1 MLRMLPPTWQRPQ
14 LQQVLE
20 ELIEEGWVEQIGSD
34 WCVPAVLQERVARY
48 AWRNLSLVR
57 QGPAPERLSGP
68 LTVRELRRALY
79 GGDAELFALEPS
91 IARRVIE
98 QRVLRASR

>member
-48 AWRNLSLVR
+48 AWRNPSLVG
-57 QGPAPERLSGP
+57 QGPAPERPSGP